1 MNCEKMNKM
10 GDNERSGNYLYF
22 FLNNIFNFVN
32 SVLNSAIHTYKSY
45 YVLVEYG
52 WRRIWFQLRRKKKL
66 YDKEALLDLHLKSL
80 FEK

>member
-52 WRRIWFQLRRKKKL
+52 
-66 YDKEALLDLHLKSL
+66 
-80 FEK
+80 

>member
-10 GDNERSGNYLYF
+10 GDNERSGNYYIYLF

-52 WRRIWFQLRRKKKL
+52 
-66 YDKEALLDLHLKSL
+66 
-80 FEK
+80 